1 VDWREV
7 KKILKPS
14 LSVGAWGFVLTALSV
29 AVITRMFVDRWSEAL
44 AMSAVVSAS
53 SFGISVYHFSEMKIL
68 GSRAAIITSG
78 AAIFSG
84 LLAILLMIGS
94 QATNYAMIYG
104 LSKMSIAVSWFLAK
118 LIMFFAV
125 AYFLTS
131 RFLGLS
137 SRSGFQKRP
146 RQILVGYLLLVASL
160 YAWAAMHFGSFAAV
174 GAASLGGALLGTSN
188 LEVKETIAKGFGSIL
203 ASIPVGILLMVIG
216 MEVNLMTVEGSVIF
230 VAVLLVA
237 VIGAKLVGVLI
248 ARHGADESLSDRLL
262 LTIGILP
269 QGEMGILVAAYLF
282 SRGLMNL
289 SSFND
294 VTIVVIVLTMIAPIV
309 MKVAQIRFNIQVNVA
324 PPLTGVKKCVVGSK
338 C

>member
-1 VDWREV
+1 
-7 KKILKPS
+7 
-14 LSVGAWGFVLTALSV
+14 
-29 AVITRMFVDRWSEAL
+29 
-44 AMSAVVSAS
+44 
-53 SFGISVYHFSEMKIL
+53 
-68 GSRAAIITSG
+68 
-78 AAIFSG
+78 
-84 LLAILLMIGS
+84 
-94 QATNYAMIYG
+94 
-104 LSKMSIAVSWFLAK
+104 MSIAVSWFLAK